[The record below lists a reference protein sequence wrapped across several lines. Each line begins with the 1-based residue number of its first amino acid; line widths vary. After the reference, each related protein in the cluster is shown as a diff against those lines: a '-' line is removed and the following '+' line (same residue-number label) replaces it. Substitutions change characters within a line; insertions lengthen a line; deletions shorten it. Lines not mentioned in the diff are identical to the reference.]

1 MTKGEML
8 ARISSYE
15 LTEWMVYER
24 LYGPLASER
33 DDHLA
38 SLLAAVIS
46 NAFRD
51 KGKAAQP
58 GDFLPRWE
66 APARPEEVEEIGDD
80 P

>member
-1 MTKGEML
+1 ML
-8 ARISSYE
+8 ARISSAE

-24 LYGPLASER
+24 LYGPLGPSR

-38 SLLAAVIS
+38 SLIAATIA

-51 KGKAAQP
+51 SNSKAASAA
-58 GDFLPRWE
+58 DYMPRWQSPE
-66 APARPEEVEEIGDD
+66 PPEEVTDHGDD